1 MQKADFISRYLVKR
15 PEFLSV
21 KMTKLCKTVG
31 CLLYVAFSW
40 YLSGMHVYSALTES
54 LLQLWASKQACQGLC
69 RGWWLRVDQLG
80 FLQESA
86 SQACAPSFG
95 STSAACTCPTC
106 AYATWVQMRASLQ
119 VRALERVRGEQAF
132 GERLQKSRWLHDV
145 QALRHLPG

>member
-1 MQKADFISRYLVKR
+1 
-15 PEFLSV
+15 
-21 KMTKLCKTVG
+21 MTKLCEDCWVPVMCRFLVVFIG
-31 CLLYVAFSW
+31 H
-40 YLSGMHVYSALTES
+40 YLSGVHVCSVLTES

-86 SQACAPSFG
+86 SKACAPSIW
-95 STSAACTCPTC
+95 STSAPCTCPTC

-119 VRALERVRGEQAF
+119 VCTLERVRGEQAF
-132 GERLQKSRWLHDV
+132 GQRLQKSRWLHDV